1 MARHAVVTLFDVDN
15 TLLDNDHVVADLR
28 RYLAE
33 KVGNGQHERYWELFE
48 ELRVEL
54 GYADYLGA
62 LQRFRVENLHRPHL
76 LDVSLFLLGYPFA
89 NRLFPSSL
97 DAVEHARTWGAVAV
111 LSDGDVVFQPLKVE
125 RSGLFE
131 TFRGNVLIY
140 IHKEQELADVARRFP
155 AEHYVFVD
163 DKPRLCAAIKA
174 HWGARVTTVF
184 PRQGHYAH
192 DAAELAKYPPP
203 DVTIAHTNGKMPFLK
218 RAGGVFHPDEV
229 TISIGVKDVRALAHE
244 FAHFLDFQAGHLHGK
259 QTRRYSK
266 SNPYAPARI
275 STSLADADAHD
286 RAYGTSSPGAELLR
300 EATRTISNTYVVE
313 RQMRGK
319 LDDIATE
326 EGKREVRRARA
337 ALGSYWREPCE
348 VFARTECVLNLYAPA
363 GRITPSTISHGSKSC
378 SRFHPHS

>member
-28 RYLAE
+28 RFLAE

-97 DAVEHARTWGAVAV
+97 DAVEHARTWGEVAI

-140 IHKEQELADVARRFP
+140 IHKEQELADVERRFP

-203 DVTIAHTNGKMPFLK
+203 DVTIAH
-218 RAGGVFHPDEV
+218 
-229 TISIGVKDVRALAHE
+229 IGE
-244 FAHFLDFQAGHLHGK
+244 
-259 QTRRYSK
+259 
-266 SNPYAPARI
+266 
-275 STSLADADAHD
+275 
-286 RAYGTSSPGAELLR
+286 LR
-300 EATRTISNTYVVE
+300 EWDLPRLRAATRTP
-313 RQMRGK
+313 G
-319 LDDIATE
+319 
-326 EGKREVRRARA
+326 G
-337 ALGSYWREPCE
+337 
-348 VFARTECVLNLYAPA
+348 
-363 GRITPSTISHGSKSC
+363 
-378 SRFHPHS
+378 